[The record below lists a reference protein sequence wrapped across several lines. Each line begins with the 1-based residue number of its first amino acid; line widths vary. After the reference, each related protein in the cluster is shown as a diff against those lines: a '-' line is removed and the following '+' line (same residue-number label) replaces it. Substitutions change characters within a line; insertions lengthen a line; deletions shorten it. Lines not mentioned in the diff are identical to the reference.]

1 MLLGNAL
8 VNLTAAIVPG
18 TGTFLQYDTITT
30 SDLTFGLPATV
41 TEEGL
46 YEIDSIQYVFVTGA
60 AVTAG
65 AIGVQLLMP
74 WGGLGGTW
82 VQMTTPNSATGAA
95 FTLVAT
101 LAASTVY
108 NGSLGVTGSIFVPC
122 VGVRLSY
129 TGLLGGNII
138 NGALYLTKR

>member
-8 VNLTAAIVPG
+8 VNLTAAITPG
-18 TGTFLQYDTITT
+18 TGTFLQYQTIQT
-30 SDLTFGLPATV
+30 SDGSFGLV
-41 TEEGL
+41 GVEEGL
-46 YEIDSIQYVFVTGA
+46 YVLDGAVSYCFVTGTL
-60 AVTAG
+60 VSAG

-108 NGSLGVTGSIFVPC
+108 NGSLAVPGSIFVPC
-122 VGVRLSY
+122 VGIRLSY

-138 NGALYLTKR
+138 NGALYITKR

>member
-8 VNLTAAIVPG
+8 VELPAPLTPG
-18 TGTFLQYDTITT
+18 TGTFLQYSTITG
-30 SDLTFGLPATV
+30 SDLSFGLVAL
-41 TEEGL
+41 EEGL
-46 YEIDSIQYVFVTGA
+46 YEIDSILYCFQTGA

-74 WGGLGGTW
+74 WGALGGTW